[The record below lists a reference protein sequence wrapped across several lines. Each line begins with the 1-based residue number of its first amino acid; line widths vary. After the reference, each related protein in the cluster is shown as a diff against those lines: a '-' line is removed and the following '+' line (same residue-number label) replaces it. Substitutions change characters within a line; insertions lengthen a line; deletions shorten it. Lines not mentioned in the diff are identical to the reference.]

1 MPLPLSVDGEELKR
15 QQEQIKEA
23 FELFATEPTALLYDV
38 LHGLIVGTDCHWIT
52 PDFLQDEVDYLKQDQ
67 AGISPDV
74 VEAVS
79 FEDLLLVP
87 PGSTLTFTARP
98 AIARADIICRRG
110 RSSIRTLVR
119 LSVYEAW
126 CKAMAQ
132 ILLAEQGE
140 ERSLDKATKMLL
152 WFQDQF
158 VRYPLFTE
166 RSSIVRMRL
175 FSIIQTSD
183 RRSLPQVAP
192 LRALIRGL
200 AGPAQPQRAARPRG
214 AKWSLAHCQRAW
226 RAMDATP
233 FHKPTPRERNTMVRI
248 LRSRQTRMDGYMLM
262 SRSNSIAD
270 RQVKLGWWLIF
281 LNQMVRVYPPDP
293 STTAFLKHNM
303 HSFIL
308 TRASSENVSLFQTFF
323 AGLDDIRRAAVDAAV
338 ADPHIPDPCPI
349 MPWIGEEQLV
359 TTMRLPG
366 RLHRPSGRTGL
377 EPATSGTAP
386 PGGGSSH
393 GSHSGSTATLRR
405 AGPTRHRLGG
415 QQQDRASSVM
425 LAPVHTSVD
434 LAAGAADEND
444 ENLAL
449 RRQRRPH
456 SAHYRGQAAKVAAGA
471 RKLGLVVAVER
482 VWLQVDPQ
490 TCRVL
495 KRGERVDEPFQQVF
509 TSVLPG
515 AFRLFTNRATWTPY
529 SASSALAASGG
540 GGGGGHLGNRT
551 HASSFRTAGRASTT
565 TLGTSL
571 RALIPEM
578 PPGPPRR
585 PSLAGPGLLP
595 LPGVGARLG
604 QASLKYLPEAV
615 RGSVSGPGAFSLDVR
630 RSSAVPGGIQNLNLT
645 RTSTGHS
652 LSPTRGG
659 GVGVVGGAG
668 PMSPGSP
675 HGSSSLPESSGD
687 GQGGQT
693 QVGPVLDFEN
703 TLAIEWDGVTQWT
716 TGCIQRGSRDTAG
729 RFYHVTIHAGEA
741 ERDQLVE
748 AITDLARMPPYDE
761 HDFIK
766 EQLHDFIKEQ
776 LVNTH

>member
-1 MPLPLSVDGEELKR
+1 MPLPLSVDGEGELKETAR
-15 QQEQIKEA
+15 QIKA
-23 FELFATEPTALLYDV
+23 FELFATEPTALLCETFKFIRLKLSCGPEDIRGLV
-38 LHGLIVGTDCHWIT
+38 DDALHYM
-52 PDFLQDEVDYLKQDQ
+52 DEVDYLKQDQ

-79 FEDLLLVP
+79 FEDRLLAPILSVVEGAPPFEHVCHGPDP
-87 PGSTLTFTARP
+87 PGGA
-98 AIARADIICRRG
+98 
-110 RSSIRTLVR
+110 
-119 LSVYEAW
+119 
-126 CKAMAQ
+126 
-132 ILLAEQGE
+132 E

-158 VRYPLFTE
+158 VRYPLFD
-166 RSSIVRMRL
+166 RDL
-175 FSIIQTSD
+175 FPKS
-183 RRSLPQVAP
+183 RP

-200 AGPAQPQRAARPRG
+200 AGPAQPQRAARPQG

-226 RAMDATP
+226 
-233 FHKPTPRERNTMVRI
+233 
-248 LRSRQTRMDGYMLM
+248 
-262 SRSNSIAD
+262 RSNSIAD

-281 LNQMVRVYPPDP
+281 LNQMVRVYPSDP

-338 ADPHIPDPCPI
+338 ADPHP
-349 MPWIGEEQLV
+349 
-359 TTMRLPG
+359 
-366 RLHRPSGRTGL
+366 RPVPHHALDRRGAAGDHH
-377 EPATSGTAP
+377 AP
-386 PGGGSSH
+386 PGSPASPLGERFLTQL
-393 GSHSGSTATLRR
+393 HSGSTATLRR

-425 LAPVHTSVD
+425 LAP
-434 LAAGAADEND
+434 
-444 ENLAL
+444 
-449 RRQRRPH
+449 
-456 SAHYRGQAAKVAAGA
+456 AAKVAAGA

-578 PPGPPRR
+578 PRAPRR
-585 PSLAGPGLLP
+585 PSLAGPGLCRS
-595 LPGVGARLG
+595 PGVGARLG

-615 RGSVSGPGAFSLDVR
+615 RGASRGQARSASMCAGR
-630 RSSAVPGGIQNLNLT
+630 RQSPGG
-645 RTSTGHS
+645 
-652 LSPTRGG
+652 
-659 GVGVVGGAG
+659 
-668 PMSPGSP
+668 
-675 HGSSSLPESSGD
+675 
-687 GQGGQT
+687 
-693 QVGPVLDFEN
+693 
-703 TLAIEWDGVTQWT
+703 
-716 TGCIQRGSRDTAG
+716 
-729 RFYHVTIHAGEA
+729 
-741 ERDQLVE
+741 
-748 AITDLARMPPYDE
+748 
-761 HDFIK
+761 
-766 EQLHDFIKEQ
+766 
-776 LVNTH
+776 